1 MNQEEILQLTSKKHI
16 KIWKLHKLGLSN
28 KEVSGLLGTNAGH
41 VFNVIK
47 EYNSKPDKA
56 AAAESL

>member
-28 KEVSGLLGTNAGH
+28 KDVAGLLGTGVGH
-41 VFNVIK
+41 VYNVLK
-47 EYNSKPDKA
+47 DYKNNVDKQSA
-56 AAAESL
+56 AL